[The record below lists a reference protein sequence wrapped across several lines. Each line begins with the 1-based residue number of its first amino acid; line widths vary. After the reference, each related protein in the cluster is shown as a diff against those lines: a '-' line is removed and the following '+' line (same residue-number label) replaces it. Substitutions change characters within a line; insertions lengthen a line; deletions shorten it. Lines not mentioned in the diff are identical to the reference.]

1 MSVRSNELLGVEKL
15 PNGLTVVGQRMP
27 GVESVAICFHVRT
40 GSRDEPQ
47 DIAGVSHFLE
57 HMMFK
62 GTTRRSAVD
71 ISREFEEMGAEFN
84 AFTWVESTVYY
95 ARVLGDQL
103 PRAVDLLADMMRPA
117 LDEKEFETEKG
128 VIIEEIARSE
138 DQPAHELIH
147 QLFANFFESHPLGN
161 SVLGTQDTIRNMPV
175 HRMREYHQRRYGAN
189 NIIFGIAG
197 NFDWDKLLPML
208 EEVTRGWEPSEEG
221 HQKVEFKP
229 TPKVRVELKPQ
240 FQQEHIAIAS
250 SAPKQDEDDTW
261 AAELVA
267 SVLGD
272 STGSRLF
279 WEVTQ
284 KGLVDSIETEYYGF
298 DDAGLY
304 LTYFSTSP
312 DRAEEVLRVV
322 RQEMQKLQQ
331 DGVDQDELDRAK
343 VKAVADVVIG
353 GEASHRRMFEL
364 ASLYVAKSKAM
375 SVDEIVDSIESV
387 SQEDIRRVLERY
399 PFTETFTVQAAGPL
413 SDLNV
418 S

>member
-229 TPKVRVELKPQ
+229 TPKVRVDLKPQ

-343 VKAVADVVIG
+343 VKAVADIVIG

>member
-229 TPKVRVELKPQ
+229 TPKVRVDLKPQ

>member
-1 MSVRSNELLGVEKL
+1 M
-15 PNGLTVVGQRMP
+15 
-27 GVESVAICFHVRT
+27 
-40 GSRDEPQ
+40 
-47 DIAGVSHFLE
+47 
-57 HMMFK
+57 
-62 GTTRRSAVD
+62 
-71 ISREFEEMGAEFN
+71 
-84 AFTWVESTVYY
+84 
-95 ARVLGDQL
+95 LGDQL

-229 TPKVRVELKPQ
+229 TPKVRVDLKPQ